1 MGQKLL
7 SGFSVP
13 LLPKP
18 QYRTSKLVVVS
29 EEIRQQVLPLGIR
42 KLERQTGV
50 CDHTIEKVLRG
61 QRIRRKTLVAILTQ
75 VQEST
80 KGRQPVIA

>member
-18 QYRTSKLVVVS
+18 QYRKSKLVVVS

-42 KLERQTGV
+42 KLEHQTGV
-50 CDHTIEKVLRG
+50 CHHTIEKVLRG

>member
-1 MGQKLL
+1 
-7 SGFSVP
+7 
-13 LLPKP
+13 
-18 QYRTSKLVVVS
+18 VS
-29 EEIRQQVLPLGIR
+29 EEISQQVLPLGIR
-42 KLERQTGV
+42 KLEHQTGV
-50 CDHTIEKVLRG
+50 CHTIEKVLRG